1 MKRKRAVYDF
11 VEWKTIPFRAVRFWV
26 IVILLLLLVV
36 SLWLLNRYGLPDP
49 AAGSDQPLEMLA
61 KRAARFMFVDGSVKV
76 KPLSDYEWVQADQ
89 VKELYP
95 GDLIKTDSNS
105 SCRIVFFDGTV
116 YEVKPDSL
124 ISILESYEDRSSLK
138 RLVNVE
144 LADGAL
150 DLSTGMKE
158 SELSSSK
165 VETSTAFADVGENT
179 SASAVFDSQEGVA
192 EFRVDR
198 GEAEV
203 TNKQSRE
210 SLRLVANEGVT
221 AEGEQLKK
229 TRLPDRPSLLVPRH
243 SEVFTSNNPQSM
255 RITLRWQEVPEA
267 QRYRVTIATD
277 SKFYPVLQETEVT
290 GRDHLTLSGL
300 PYGIYYWRV
309 VAIDR
314 NSIEGYP
321 SMPTG
326 MFAVRPKKLN
336 PADSIRFDLKR
347 IVVIGNILEIFGE
360 TDADNIVYIN
370 NKKVRLEPDGSF
382 THFTEPFTGMNE
394 AKLDISVK
402 DYSGAVRKITKTIP
416 LE

>member
-1 MKRKRAVYDF
+1 MNRKRAVSDF
-11 VEWKTIPFRAVRFWV
+11 VEWKTIPYRAVRFWV
-26 IVILLLLLVV
+26 IIALLILLIAC
-36 SLWLLNRYGLPDP
+36 LWLLNRYGLPDP
-49 AAGSDQPLEMLA
+49 ATGSDQPVEMLA

-76 KPLSDYEWVQADQ
+76 KPLSDYDWVAADQ
-89 VKELYP
+89 VQELYP

-116 YEVKPDSL
+116 YEVKPNSL
-124 ISILESYEDRSSLK
+124 ISILESYEDRSNLK

-150 DLSTGMKE
+150 DLSTSTKE

-179 SASAVFDSQEGVA
+179 NASAVFDSQEGVA
-192 EFRVDR
+192 EFRVAR
-198 GEAEV
+198 GEADI
-203 TNKQSRE
+203 TNKTSRE
-210 SLRLVANEGVT
+210 TLRLAANEGVT
-221 AEGEQLKK
+221 AQGNELKK
-229 TRLPDRPSLLVPRH
+229 TKLPDRPVLLAPRH

-255 RITLRWQEVPEA
+255 RINLRWQKVPDA
-267 QRYRVTIATD
+267 LRYRITIATD

-290 GRDHLTLSGL
+290 NREYLTISGL
-300 PYGIYYWRV
+300 PFGIYYWRV
-309 VAIDR
+309 VAIDK

-336 PADSIRFDLKR
+336 PAESIRFDLKR

-394 AKLDISVK
+394 AKLEISVK
-402 DYSGAVRKITKTIP
+402 DYSGAVRRITKTIP
-416 LE
+416 LD